1 MGRIIPIWIS
11 ALFGIGYLVIE
22 KSDPQR
28 APAVQAPPLV
38 AFSEEQHAPLAS
50 RHIRGP
56 WRGLIPSECRSHQR
70 LVWIPDRSAHC
81 ASVSFLL

>member
-38 AFSEEQHAPLAS
+38 AFSEDQQSHGAACSTRKPPHSWPLA
-50 RHIRGP
+50 R
-56 WRGLIPSECRSHQR
+56 
-70 LVWIPDRSAHC
+70 PDP
-81 ASVSFLL
+81 F